1 MSQATTAAPS
11 SPSRPSSSANTSR
24 GHGHWPISARL
35 ASSMSTIATGT
46 ARLRRTRV
54 QRLQLVEHLE
64 PEGLDD
70 RRVEDV
76 EEDEQDDEQRA
87 DQAGGEVEAAGGSL
101 VYALTRS
108 DAGFG

>member
-1 MSQATTAAPS
+1 M
-11 SPSRPSSSANTSR
+11 
-24 GHGHWPISARL
+24 L

-46 ARLRRTRV
+46 ADCGGRGM

-76 EEDEQDDEQRA
+76 EGNEQQDEQRA
-87 DQAGGEVEAAGGSL
+87 DQAGRQVDATDETRVWTARTFASRKAFRPHESVSLRDATTVDGGM
-101 VYALTRS
+101 AL
-108 DAGFG
+108 